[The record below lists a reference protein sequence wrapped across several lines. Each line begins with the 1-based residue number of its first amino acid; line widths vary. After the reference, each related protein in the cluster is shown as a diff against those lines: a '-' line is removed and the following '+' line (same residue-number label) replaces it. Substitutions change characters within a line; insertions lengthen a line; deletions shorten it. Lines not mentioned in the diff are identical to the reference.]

1 MPLSWNEIK
10 TRAVAFAQRW
20 HDAASE
26 NSEAKPFLIDFFEV
40 FGITN
45 KRLATFE
52 YAVKKY
58 GGKAGFIDLFWP
70 GVLIVE
76 MKSRGKN
83 LALAYQQAME
93 YCAGIKEHD
102 LPRYVLVSDFVTLQ
116 LTDLETNHTLT
127 FPLADFVTHISA
139 FGFIAGYTTQVIQ
152 PQDPIN
158 MKAAERMGKLHDQ
171 LKAIGYLG
179 HPL

>member
-10 TRAVAFAQRW
+10 TRALAFAQRW
-20 HDAASE
+20 HDAANE
-26 NSEAKPFLIDFFEV
+26 NSAAKPFLIDFFEV

-58 GGKAGFIDLFWP
+58 GNKLGFIDLFWP

-83 LALAYQQAME
+83 LVLAYQQALE
-93 YCAGIKEHD
+93 YCAGIKEQE
-102 LPRYVLVSDFVTLQ
+102 VSK
-116 LTDLETNHTLT
+116 
-127 FPLADFVTHISA
+127 P
-139 FGFIAGYTTQVIQ
+139 G
-152 PQDPIN
+152 
-158 MKAAERMGKLHDQ
+158 
-171 LKAIGYLG
+171 
-179 HPL
+179 